1 VGSQNLRQ
9 VEAMAATGN
18 ARVKG
23 MTPATMLVLVV
34 MAASARDDDG
44 DRDVGL
50 VYFRGWPHLATMLG
64 YPEYD
69 GRAERAVARHVA
81 DLATRGLVEPV
92 ARRGKRGNRV
102 YRLHLLLPS

>member
-18 ARVKG
+18 PRLKG
-23 MTPATMLVLVV
+23 ITSSGMLVLLV
-34 MAASARDDDG
+34 MAANARDDDG

-50 VYFRGWPHLATMLG
+50 VYFRGWAHLAAMLG

-69 GRAERAVARHVA
+69 RRAERTVARLLA
-81 DLATRGLVEPV
+81 DLAVRGLVEPV
-92 ARRGKRGNRV
+92 ARRGPRGNRV
-102 YRLHLLLPS
+102 YRLHLLIP